1 MKQAITSVYEK
12 RSLYDVREIEVKSI
26 SSLSYKEYL
35 SVTIP
40 FMISTATQPLLG
52 ATNTAIMGHMD
63 DAAYIAAV
71 ALGVILF
78 NTMYWIF
85 GFLRVSTTAF
95 SSQALGKNS
104 PTEQALS
111 LFRPLSIA
119 IVVGVSFLLLY
130 PWIFQAYAN
139 LMKPEPQVVELMRQ
153 YCNILIFGA
162 PFVLMN
168 YVTLGWLMGQM
179 LIRYTMMMQ
188 ISMNVLNI
196 FLSLFFV
203 FGLGLGI
210 EGVAWASLCAQVYG
224 ALVGFTFVY
233 HRRHVMDVTDRLWR
247 ELRNLKP
254 FLSMMKVNS
263 DLMIRTCCLMGINNL
278 FANAGSSL
286 GTTTLAA
293 NAVILEIIFILAYF
307 TDGMANGVSVFTGKA
322 FGRRDLPLWKD
333 TLTIAVRCWA
343 VFVTGVVI
351 ALAMGRNEL
360 LRIITDVPDVYN
372 LAVEYSFYLLVY
384 PVFAGVGLLLYGMY
398 TGIGQTASVRNMM
411 LIAVA
416 FFYVMQTITLPIWGN
431 HGIWITYVCTYLL
444 ESIILVA
451 FLGQA
456 RRRFETVLATQPV

>member
-95 SSQALGKNS
+95 SSQAMGEGCCTS
-104 PTEQALS
+104 QALS
-111 LFRPLSIA
+111 LFRPLIIA
-119 IVVGVSFLLLY
+119 VVVSLSFLLLY
-130 PWIFQAYAN
+130 PFIFDGYVSV
-139 LMKPEPQVVELMRQ
+139 MKPEPQVVGLMRE
-153 YCNILIFGA
+153 YCNILIWGA

-179 LIRYTMMMQ
+179 MIRFTMMMQ
-188 ISMNVLNI
+188 ISMNILNI

-203 FGLGLGI
+203 FYCGLGI
-210 EGVAWASLCAQVYG
+210 KGVAWASLCAQIYG
-224 ALVGFTFVY
+224 AVVGFSFVY
-233 HRRHVMDVTDRLWR
+233 MKRDVLDLSASF
-247 ELRNLKP
+247 RNGLKQVKP
-254 FLSMMKVNS
+254 FLAMMKVNS

-278 FANAGSSL
+278 FASAGSSL

-293 NAVILEIIFILAYF
+293 NAVILEIIFIMAYF
-307 TDGMANGVSVFTGKA
+307 TDGMANGVSVFTGKS
-322 FGRRDLPLWKD
+322 FGRRDLQLWKD
-333 TLTIAVRCWA
+333 TLNIAVRCWA
-343 VFVTGVVI
+343 VFAVGLVAV
-351 ALAMGRNEL
+351 LAVWRNDL
-360 LRIITDVPDVYN
+360 LHIITDVPEVYHM
-372 LAVEYSFYLLVY
+372 AIEYSFYLMIY

-411 LIAVA
+411 LIAVV
-416 FFYVMQTITLPIWGN
+416 FFYVMQTITLPMWAN
-431 HGIWITYVCTYLL
+431 HGLWITYVCTYLL